1 MRSPGPC
8 WRASGRWPRGSL
20 RRLRPEQSPLLAA
33 RLLEALRILGGGTQ
47 RRTAEGLTD
56 PALPFG
62 VQEAAFRALGHMGGA
77 SDAGFWQQAFARHSL
92 RARAGSSGSERLLR
106 HAVYAISIQRDL
118 PLLRRIAADPDLTA
132 SVRASASWW
141 LSLPSHM
148 LASAEH

>member
-1 MRSPGPC
+1 
-8 WRASGRWPRGSL
+8 
-20 RRLRPEQSPLLAA
+20 
-33 RLLEALRILGGGTQ
+33 
-47 RRTAEGLTD
+47 
-56 PALPFG
+56 
-62 VQEAAFRALGHMGGA
+62 MGGA